1 MKIGEFSRRAGVSV
15 DTVRYYEGRG
25 LLPEARRTVS
35 GYRVYTGEDL
45 MRLRFIV
52 HAKDL
57 GFTLQEIGRLLSI
70 RSDGRDCESVK
81 ALARSKAAEIE
92 SRIRKMARMRRVLL
106 DLAARCSERGGIDPC
121 PILKSLEEEEG

>member
-25 LLPEARRTVS
+25 LLREARRTVS

-45 MRLRFIV
+45 VRLKFIV

-57 GFTLQEIGRLLSI
+57 GFTLHEIGRLLSI
-70 RSDGRDCESVK
+70 RSDGRDCESVR
-81 ALARSKAAEIE
+81 ALAE
-92 SRIRKMARMRRVLL
+92 SRARDIEGRMRKMARMRDVLL
-106 DLAARCSERGGIDPC
+106 DLAARCGEKGGLDPC
-121 PILKSLEEEEG
+121 PILKSLEEEEE